1 MSSSHSPLSPAL
13 EDGPSE
19 SRTGSHETRDVHA
32 DHGLTERKGK
42 VCKDCVECDKKEL
55 VKQW

>member
-19 SRTGSHETRDVHA
+19 SRPGSHEESHVHA
-32 DHGLTERKGK
+32 DDRLTEGKGK
-42 VCKDCVECDKKEL
+42 VCKDCVGCDQKEV